1 MVKRTPG
8 ISTTDLV
15 GRMLLC
21 TKTHFIPSLAPL
33 LEGTDGPG
41 DAEQRKTTSLEMTRT
56 LKDYCSDTTGHN
68 TGLSVFGCGQDLRM
82 KTFVSGT
89 WKPQPWQRVVYIDG
103 GFDLFSAGH
112 LNFLRRVINKDIDRH
127 QKLSKDTLVQG
138 EAKSTSNNNF
148 SFIIVG
154 IHSDGVVNKH
164 KGLNYPIMN
173 LYERM
178 LCVLQ
183 CGHVSSVVFD
193 APYSPSRKFLE
204 SMPFG
209 RVDAVYHG
217 ATEFMPSEEHPYAE
231 AREMGIFEELE
242 PHGWENLN
250 AELIMSRIVEQRVSF
265 EARQKQKAAKS
276 EVERLEKERQA
287 KGA

>member
-1 MVKRTPG
+1 
-8 ISTTDLV
+8 
-15 GRMLLC
+15 MLLC

-68 TGLSVFGCGQDLRM
+68 TGLSVFGCDRDLQM
-82 KTFVSGT
+82 KTFIQGS
-89 WKPQPWQRVVYIDG
+89 WKPQSSQRVVYIDG

-112 LNFLRRVINKDIDRH
+112 LNFLRRVLDKDMGRHNETSKGALDHEGTTTEFNK
-127 QKLSKDTLVQG
+127 
-138 EAKSTSNNNF
+138 NF
-148 SFIIVG
+148 SFIVVG
-154 IHSDGVVNKH
+154 IHSDAVVNKY

-173 LYERM
+173 LYERI

-183 CGHVSSVVFD
+183 CGHVSSVIFD

-209 RVDAVYHG
+209 RVDAIYHG
-217 ATEFMPSEEHPYAE
+217 ATKFMPSEEDPYFE
-231 AREMGIFEELE
+231 AKEMGIFEELE

-265 EARQKQKAAKS
+265 EARQRQKAAKS